1 MSKMEITAVG
11 IDVSKGKSTVAVR
24 RPGGEI
30 VMMPFTVL
38 HTAKGLTELT
48 NTLRSISGEI
58 RIVMEHTGMYWR
70 PIALALKEGGFFVSV
85 VNAMLIHDFSDN
97 SIRKVK
103 TDRADSLKIANYAL
117 TFWQELRDY
126 SVEDET
132 RQMLKIQSRLYERTL
147 NSSIALRNGLISLL
161 DQTFPGA
168 NKLFDEQRAKSGHIK
183 WVDFVR
189 RFWHKD
195 CVAAL
200 SSSSFADTF
209 QKWCKRTGYHY
220 SLADAERIHGI
231 ARNSVAT
238 LTKNDS
244 TKLLITQAVDSL
256 NAVYDTLQILRN
268 EMQRLAS
275 MLPEYEVVMAMQGAG
290 PITGPQLMAEIGD
303 VRRFTSKGALV
314 AFAGV
319 DAPPFQSGT
328 FDSKSRHVSK
338 RGSPHLR
345 RVLFTICSVILQH
358 SDHENAVFQFMDRK
372 RTEGKHFYV
381 YTVAGCAKFLRIYYA
396 KVKEY
401 LNNIDSCSDYV
412 V

>member
-1 MSKMEITAVG
+1 MSKNEITAVG

-30 VMMPFTVL
+30 VMMPFVVL
-38 HTAKGLTELT
+38 HTAEDLAELT
-48 NTLRSISGEI
+48 NTLRSIGGEI
-58 RIVMEHTGMYWR
+58 RVVMEHTGMYWR
-70 PIALALKEGGFFVSV
+70 PIALALKEAGFFVSV

-97 SIRKVK
+97 SIRKIK

-147 NSSIALRNGLISLL
+147 NSSVALRNGLISLL

-168 NKLFDEQRAKSGHIK
+168 NKLFDEQRTKAGHIK

-195 CVAAL
+195 CVAA
-200 SSSSFADTF
+200 SSFSSFADTF

-220 SLADAERIHGI
+220 SLSDAERIHGI

-244 TKLLITQAVDSL
+244 TKLIITQAVDSL
-256 NAVYDTLQILRN
+256 NAVYDTLQILRS
-268 EMQRLAS
+268 EMQHLAS

-358 SDHENAVFQFMDRK
+358 SDPENAVFQFMDKK
-372 RTEGKHFYV
+372 RAEGKHFYV
-381 YTVAGCAKFLRIYYA
+381 YTVAGGAKFLRIYYA

-401 LNNIDSCSDYV
+401 LNTLDSQTGCV
-412 V
+412 A